1 MVKIYCRLGEYEKM
15 MDASRKMLKYIKGKY
30 QGDSVYRFLQ
40 SLHLDL
46 NRLQKLY
53 EITVEALEENK
64 NQYMVWKLYFSY
76 PFLKNVLT
84 YICFFCRQCGSE
96 RA

>member
-64 NQYMVWKLYFSY
+64 NQYMV
-76 PFLKNVLT
+76 
-84 YICFFCRQCGSE
+84 
-96 RA
+96 